1 MPRLKVIPLW
11 LTTVACIIITCIAT
25 LLFADVTRG
34 FQTVTSDGARRID
47 LARAPRPLPEIQ
59 MITSDGR
66 RLSLATLVGTDATS
80 VITLIYTQCLT
91 ICRSTVGGQ
100 SYLQAQW
107 QRQPPPHP
115 MRLLTISFDPQRD
128 TPQVMRAYAQKMR
141 VDPAL
146 WHFATVANADDL
158 PRLLK
163 LFDIVVLPD
172 GRGDY
177 VHNAALFTTDAK
189 ARLNRAWDIDQAEQV
204 WLALNAEQ

>member
-1 MPRLKVIPLW
+1 MPRLTISPAW
-11 LTTVACIIITCIAT
+11 LTAIACAVITGIAV

-47 LARAPRPLPEIQ
+47 LAQTPRPLPDIP
-59 MITSDGR
+59 MIDSNGR
-66 RLSLATLVGTDATS
+66 RLSLAALVDTDATS

-91 ICRSTVGGQ
+91 VCRSTVGGQ
-100 SYLQAQW
+100 SYLQEQW
-107 QRQPPPHP
+107 QRQPPARK

-128 TPQVMRAYAQKMR
+128 TPQVMRAYAKKMR
-141 VDPAL
+141 IDPVL
-146 WHFATVANADDL
+146 WRFATVANAADL
-158 PRLLK
+158 PRLLN

-177 VHNAALFTTDAK
+177 VHNAALFTTDAQ

-204 WLALNAEQ
+204 WLAMNAQS